1 MGGAGARRFPNT
13 YLLVGCCSDE
23 LTHKYKGKT
32 VMTQEE
38 RYESLRH
45 CKCACAALSSCLCW
59 LRLPFWPPGCYV
71 TARGLELV
79 LPRVSVSQAKAA
91 AAQHGLAVAQLQPV
105 QA

>member
-1 MGGAGARRFPNT
+1 MRTLQCSQLLGVWTSGCPLLSSWMLTFWQRRLCRFPNT

-45 CKCACAALSSCLCW
+45 CKCACAAEQ
-59 LRLPFWPPGCYV
+59 PPML
-71 TARGLELV
+71 A
-79 LPRVSVSQAKAA
+79 SVAE
-91 AAQHGLAVAQLQPV
+91 
-105 QA
+105 